1 MLLTLIRHGEACAP
15 TAALGDRGR
24 ALTIRGREESE
35 ATGEALASRGVVP
48 SQIWTSP
55 LVRAVQTAEL
65 VAAALP
71 YDRVIEA
78 RGDLFPSS
86 DVEELCAAL
95 SHQSTR
101 ASVIVIGHQ
110 PFMSMI
116 TSHLLG
122 IYIGGFPTAA
132 AYHIALERGTGDG
145 AGELRWRW
153 VGAFVD

>member
-24 ALTIRGREESE
+24 ALTIRGREESQE
-35 ATGEALASRGVVP
+35 TGRALASRGLVP

-78 RGDLFPSS
+78 RGDLYPSS

-95 SHQSTR
+95 RRHAAERKEYEIAVRTFEQDRDTESLTETL
-101 ASVIVIGHQ
+101 AA
-110 PFMSMI
+110 
-116 TSHLLG
+116 LG
-122 IYIGGFPTAA
+122 YDADEIAAHVTTPGYRFP
-132 AYHIALERGTGDG
+132 ER
-145 AGELRWRW
+145 
-153 VGAFVD
+153 FI